1 MIIVSKEQ
9 QQKSL
14 KEYGLEGY
22 ELNNRNEIL
31 KQLEEPL
38 LEVTPLQEVSIEV
51 MIIRN
56 REVILILI
64 ILLVIVIFQ

>member
-1 MIIVSKEQ
+1 MKNYRERFVLYEN
-9 QQKSL
+9 
-14 KEYGLEGY
+14 

-56 REVILILI
+56 REMILILI
-64 ILLVIVIFQ
+64 ILLVIVIF